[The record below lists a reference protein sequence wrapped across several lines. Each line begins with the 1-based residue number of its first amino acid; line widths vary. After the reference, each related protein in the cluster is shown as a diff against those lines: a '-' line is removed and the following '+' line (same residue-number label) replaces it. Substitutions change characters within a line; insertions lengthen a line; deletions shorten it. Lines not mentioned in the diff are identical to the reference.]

1 MAPASTVSV
10 IRSRIPSSL
19 ATVAMPSGIPMP
31 RFTTELVFSSI
42 AARRAITLRASSA
55 VAPGASGT
63 TRTSPAYA
71 GL

>member
-1 MAPASTVSV
+1 
-10 IRSRIPSSL
+10 
-19 ATVAMPSGIPMP
+19 MPSGIPIP
-31 RFTTELVFSSI
+31 RFTTELIFSSI

-55 VAPGASGT
+55 VAPGASDT

>member
-10 IRSRIPSSL
+10 IRSRIPSSS
-19 ATVAMPSGIPMP
+19 ATAAMPSGIPMP
-31 RFTTELVFSSI
+31 RFTIELIFSSI

-55 VAPGASGT
+55 VLPGASDT